1 MEKPISP
8 PPFTSEFR
16 TQNPALV
23 EWLRDIPNRVP
34 RVTNYSVSLDV
45 ASVGANTVSRQ
56 SFTVEGIDAADSI
69 FINSPSLN
77 VGLEMLAGYR
87 VTAANTIEIPF
98 WNSTA
103 GALNPAA
110 ATFKIWA
117 FR

>member
-8 PPFTSEFR
+8 PQFTSDFR
-16 TQNPALV
+16 NENPALV
-23 EWLRDIPNRVP
+23 EWLRGIPNHIP
-34 RVTNYSVSLDV
+34 RVTNYSASLDV
-45 ASVGANTVSRQ
+45 APIGANSVSRQ

-77 VGLEMLAGYR
+77 VGLEMLAGSR

-98 WNSTA
+98 WNSTG
-103 GALNPAA
+103 GAINPGA

>member
-1 MEKPISP
+1 MERPISP
-8 PPFTSEFR
+8 PPFTIDFR
-16 TQNPALV
+16 NDNNALV
-23 EWLRDIPNRVP
+23 EWLRALPNHVP

-45 ASVGANTVSRQ
+45 ASVGANSVSRQ
-56 SFTVEGIDAADSI
+56 SFTVEGIAAADSI

-98 WNSTA
+98 WNSTG
-103 GALNPAA
+103 GAINPSA

>member
-8 PPFTSEFR
+8 PPLSSGFR
-16 TQNPALV
+16 EDNQALA
-23 EWLRDIPNRVP
+23 EWLRDLPNRVP

-45 ASVGANTVSRQ
+45 ASVNANSVSRQ
-56 SFTVEGIDAADSI
+56 SFTVEGIDASDSI
-69 FINSPSLN
+69 FINSPLLN
-77 VGLEMLAGYR
+77 VGVEMLAGYR

-98 WNSTA
+98 WNSTG
-103 GALNPAA
+103 GAINPIA

>member
-1 MEKPISP
+1 MERPISP
-8 PPFTSEFR
+8 PPFASDFRSE
-16 TQNPALV
+16 NPALV
-23 EWLRDIPNRVP
+23 EWLRGIPNYVP

-45 ASVGANTVSRQ
+45 ASVGANSVGRQ
-56 SFTVEGIDAADSI
+56 VFTVEGIDATDSI
-69 FINSPSLN
+69 FINSPLLN

-98 WNSTA
+98 WNSTG
-103 GALNPAA
+103 GAINPIA